1 MESPKKKVNFKPQ
14 LNAEVLMGLKGKEKQ
29 EMPIVET
36 SDARREVLDCYHT
49 MEREFRWNS
58 ISSPWDKWILVNI
71 GVILSIW
78 HFSSNLNQWNNCTQE
93 HSRMIFTMFYNLYG
107 TGNDQSE
114 RMSAKVL
121 ESPWY
126 ATYYPFYSDSWERL
140 DVPGEEWWQCGW
152 QGEHMENSGYL
163 PISIKAFQYLNN
175 YCDQIHVYQCN
186 INTRDFDTARSY
198 RWEAEN
204 KERKVITFLLSP

>member
-1 MESPKKKVNFKPQ
+1 MEVLESPKKKVNFKPQ

-78 HFSSNLNQWNNCTQE
+78 HFSSNLNQWNNCIQE

-121 ESPWY
+121 ESP
-126 ATYYPFYSDSWERL
+126 
-140 DVPGEEWWQCGW
+140 
-152 QGEHMENSGYL
+152 
-163 PISIKAFQYLNN
+163 
-175 YCDQIHVYQCN
+175 
-186 INTRDFDTARSY
+186 
-198 RWEAEN
+198 
-204 KERKVITFLLSP
+204 

>member
-1 MESPKKKVNFKPQ
+1 
-14 LNAEVLMGLKGKEKQ
+14 MGLKGKEKH

-36 SDARREVLDCYHT
+36 SDARREVLDSYHT

-114 RMSAKVL
+114 RMSAKML
-121 ESPWY
+121 ESP
-126 ATYYPFYSDSWERL
+126 
-140 DVPGEEWWQCGW
+140 
-152 QGEHMENSGYL
+152 
-163 PISIKAFQYLNN
+163 
-175 YCDQIHVYQCN
+175 
-186 INTRDFDTARSY
+186 
-198 RWEAEN
+198 
-204 KERKVITFLLSP
+204 